1 MTIGHQAR
9 QRFQL
14 APAFHFT
21 LIENLPGILAE
32 GGLFSKVRAQDR
44 MKGDLSDAG
53 IQEAR
58 KARIVPG
65 TGRSVQEFVPLY
77 FGFKTPML
85 SLRRDRNEDILY
97 LRFPLDVLGLP
108 GAVFSDG
115 NARDGMTKFFPL
127 EGIESLA
134 VLDVATINRV
144 NWAGDDEKKRRKQAE
159 ILIPDRL
166 DLKYLIDI
174 LCFSEATR
182 QRAKNV
188 LQGFGRST
196 AVLVRPGFYF
206 QGAKP

>member
-9 QRFQL
+9 QKFQL

-21 LIENLPGILAE
+21 LIKNLPGILAE
-32 GGLFSKVRAQDR
+32 GGLLSKARAQNR
-44 MKGDLSDAG
+44 MKGDLSDPG

-115 NARDGMTKFFPL
+115 NARDGKSKFFL
-127 EGIESLA
+127 FEGVESLA
-134 VLDVATINRV
+134 VLDVATINGV
-144 NWAGDDEKKRRKQAE
+144 KWGQDDEKKRRKQAE

-166 DLKYLIDI
+166 DLDYLIDI
-174 LCFSEATR
+174 LCFSETAR
-182 QRAKNV
+182 QRTEIV
-188 LQGFGRST
+188 LQNFDRRARVS
-196 AVLVRPGFYF
+196 VRPGFYF
-206 QGAKP
+206 HEAKP